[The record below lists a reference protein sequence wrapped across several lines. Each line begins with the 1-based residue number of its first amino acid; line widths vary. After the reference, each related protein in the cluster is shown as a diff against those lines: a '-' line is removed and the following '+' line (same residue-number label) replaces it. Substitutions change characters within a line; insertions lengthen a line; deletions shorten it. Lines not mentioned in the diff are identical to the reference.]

1 MSKATGKR
9 RRIRLFPKG
18 LPLKVVWI
26 INFIVTIVFLA
37 LMTLVNA
44 FPAKLTMYILA
55 VISVMLVAGQ
65 TLICVRS
72 VSRVPQIIGVLI
84 SVVYI
89 AVLLTGSYY
98 LYSTFSTFSRIGGN
112 ESANSGFDLTEEPYN
127 IYFTGIDQW
136 DTEKGKD
143 LERSDVNM
151 IATVNPVTKKILLT
165 SIPRDAYVPL
175 AKNGAMDKL
184 THTGIYGVDET
195 INTVEGW
202 LDIDLNY
209 YVKVNFTGVCDV
221 INAIGGIDVYSP
233 ESFVPEKYDT
243 WTVKKGWN
251 HMTGKKALSFARE
264 RHALK
269 KGDASRVLNQQ
280 RVVKGIIRK
289 LTTST
294 EVITSYT
301 ELLEVIDKHVGTNM
315 TRSEMISLAKSE
327 MLNLGGWEIKTQS
340 LDGVYGQ
347 ETVAS
352 LSSANKYS
360 VFKVDEKSID
370 KCLAKMDAVMNP
382 DEEEVNAIL
391 EKRYKEQ
398 QKSSIDS
405 FISMLKNMVKK
416 K

>member
-1 MSKATGKR
+1 MEKR
-9 RRIRLFPKG
+9 KKRIHLFPRG
-18 LPLKVVWI
+18 RALKILWFVNLLAAI
-26 INFIVTIVFLA
+26 AFLA
-37 LMTLVNA
+37 LLTVVNA

-55 VISVMLVAGQ
+55 VFFALLIISQ
-65 TLICVRS
+65 ILITIRS
-72 VSRVPQIIGVLI
+72 RNKLPRIIGVLL
-84 SVVYI
+84 SVVYLCI
-89 AVLLTGSYY
+89 TLVGVYY

-112 ESANSGFDLTEEPYN
+112 EAVNSGFDLTEEPYN
-127 IYFTGIDQW
+127 VYFTGIDQW

-202 LDIDLNY
+202 LGIDLNY

-294 EVITSYT
+294 AVITSYT
-301 ELLEVIDKHVGTNM
+301 DLLEVVDKHVGTNM

-405 FISMLKNMVKK
+405 FISTLKNMVKK

>member
-1 MSKATGKR
+1 MEKR
-9 RRIRLFPKG
+9 KKRIHLFPRG
-18 LPLKVVWI
+18 RALKILWFVNLLAAI
-26 INFIVTIVFLA
+26 AFLA
-37 LMTLVNA
+37 LLTVVNA

-55 VISVMLVAGQ
+55 VFFAL
-65 TLICVRS
+65 LIVSQILITIRS
-72 VSRVPQIIGVLI
+72 GNKLPRIIGVLL
-84 SVVYI
+84 SVVYLCI
-89 AVLLTGSYY
+89 TLVGVYY

-112 ESANSGFDLTEEPYN
+112 EAANSGFDLTEEPYN
-127 IYFTGIDQW
+127 VYFTGIDQW

-165 SIPRDAYVPL
+165 SIPRDAHVPL

-202 LDIDLNY
+202 LGIDLNY

-294 EVITSYT
+294 AVITSYT
-301 ELLEVIDKHVGTNM
+301 DLLEVVDKHVGTNM
-315 TRSEMISLAKSE
+315 TRREMISLAKSE

-405 FISMLKNMVKK
+405 FISTLKNMVKK

>member
-1 MSKATGKR
+1 MEKR
-9 RRIRLFPKG
+9 KKRIHLFPRG
-18 LPLKVVWI
+18 RALKILWFVNLLAAI
-26 INFIVTIVFLA
+26 AFLA
-37 LMTLVNA
+37 LLTVVNA

-55 VISVMLVAGQ
+55 VFFALLIISQ
-65 TLICVRS
+65 ILITIRS
-72 VSRVPQIIGVLI
+72 RNKLPRIIGVLL
-84 SVVYI
+84 SVVYLCI
-89 AVLLTGSYY
+89 TLVGVYY
-98 LYSTFSTFSRIGGN
+98 LYSTFSTFSRIGGK
-112 ESANSGFDLTEEPYN
+112 EAVNSGFDLTEEPYN
-127 IYFTGIDQW
+127 VYFTGIDQW

-202 LDIDLNY
+202 LGIDLNY

-264 RHALK
+264 RHSLK

-294 EVITSYT
+294 AVITSYT
-301 ELLEVIDKHVGTNM
+301 DLLEVVDKHVGTNM

-405 FISMLKNMVKK
+405 FISTLKNMVKK

>member
-1 MSKATGKR
+1 MEKR
-9 RRIRLFPKG
+9 KKRIHLFPRG
-18 LPLKVVWI
+18 RALKILWFVNLLAAI
-26 INFIVTIVFLA
+26 AFLA
-37 LMTLVNA
+37 LLTVVNA

-55 VISVMLVAGQ
+55 VFFAL
-65 TLICVRS
+65 LIVSQILITIRS
-72 VSRVPQIIGVLI
+72 GNKLPRIIGVLL
-84 SVVYI
+84 SVVYLCI
-89 AVLLTGSYY
+89 TLVGVYY

-112 ESANSGFDLTEEPYN
+112 EAVNSGFDLTEEPYN
-127 IYFTGIDQW
+127 VYFTGIDQW

-202 LDIDLNY
+202 LGIDLNY

-294 EVITSYT
+294 AVITSYT
-301 ELLEVIDKHVGTNM
+301 DLLEVVDKHVGTNM
-315 TRSEMISLAKSE
+315 TRREMISLAKSE

-405 FISMLKNMVKK
+405 FISTLKNMVKK

>member
-1 MSKATGKR
+1 MEKR
-9 RRIRLFPKG
+9 KKRIHLFPRG
-18 LPLKVVWI
+18 RALKILWFVNLLAAI
-26 INFIVTIVFLA
+26 AFLA
-37 LMTLVNA
+37 LLTVVNA

-55 VISVMLVAGQ
+55 VFFAL
-65 TLICVRS
+65 LIVSQILITIRS
-72 VSRVPQIIGVLI
+72 GNKLPRIIGVLL
-84 SVVYI
+84 SVVYLCI
-89 AVLLTGSYY
+89 TLVGVYY

-112 ESANSGFDLTEEPYN
+112 EAANSGFDLTEEPYN
-127 IYFTGIDQW
+127 VYFTGIDQW

-202 LDIDLNY
+202 LGIDLNY

-294 EVITSYT
+294 AVITSYT
-301 ELLEVIDKHVGTNM
+301 DLLEVVDKHVGTNM
-315 TRSEMISLAKSE
+315 TRREMISLAKSE

-405 FISMLKNMVKK
+405 FISTLKNMVKK

>member
-1 MSKATGKR
+1 MEKR
-9 RRIRLFPKG
+9 KKRIHLFPRG
-18 LPLKVVWI
+18 RALKILWFVNLLAAI
-26 INFIVTIVFLA
+26 AFLA
-37 LMTLVNA
+37 LLTVVNA

-55 VISVMLVAGQ
+55 AFFAL
-65 TLICVRS
+65 LIVSQILITIRS
-72 VSRVPQIIGVLI
+72 RNKLPRIIGVLL
-84 SVVYI
+84 SVVYLCI
-89 AVLLTGSYY
+89 TLVGVYY
-98 LYSTFSTFSRIGGN
+98 LYSTFSTFSRIGGK
-112 ESANSGFDLTEEPYN
+112 EAANSGFDLTEEPYN
-127 IYFTGIDQW
+127 VYFTGIDQW

-202 LDIDLNY
+202 LGIDLNY

-294 EVITSYT
+294 AVITSYT
-301 ELLEVIDKHVGTNM
+301 DLLEVVDKHVGTNM

-405 FISMLKNMVKK
+405 FISTLKNKVKK

>member
-1 MSKATGKR
+1 MEKR
-9 RRIRLFPKG
+9 KKRIHLFPRG
-18 LPLKVVWI
+18 RALKILWFVNLLAAI
-26 INFIVTIVFLA
+26 AFLA
-37 LMTLVNA
+37 LLTVVNA

-55 VISVMLVAGQ
+55 VFFAL
-65 TLICVRS
+65 LIVSQILITIRS
-72 VSRVPQIIGVLI
+72 RNKLPRIIGVLL
-84 SVVYI
+84 SAVYLCI
-89 AVLLTGSYY
+89 TLVGVYY

-112 ESANSGFDLTEEPYN
+112 EAANSGFDLTEEPYN
-127 IYFTGIDQW
+127 VYFTGIDQW

-202 LDIDLNY
+202 LGIDLNY

-294 EVITSYT
+294 AVITSYT
-301 ELLEVIDKHVGTNM
+301 DLLEVVDKHVGTNM
-315 TRSEMISLAKSE
+315 TRREMISLAKSE

-405 FISMLKNMVKK
+405 FISTLKNMVKK

>member
-1 MSKATGKR
+1 MEKR
-9 RRIRLFPKG
+9 KKRIHLFPRG
-18 LPLKVVWI
+18 RALKILWFVNLLAAI
-26 INFIVTIVFLA
+26 AFLA
-37 LMTLVNA
+37 LLTVVNA

-55 VISVMLVAGQ
+55 VFFAL
-65 TLICVRS
+65 LIASQILITIRS
-72 VSRVPQIIGVLI
+72 RNKLPRIIGVLL
-84 SVVYI
+84 SVVYLCI
-89 AVLLTGSYY
+89 TLVGVYY

-112 ESANSGFDLTEEPYN
+112 ESANSGFDLTKEPYN

>member
-1 MSKATGKR
+1 MEKR
-9 RRIRLFPKG
+9 KKRIHLFPRG
-18 LPLKVVWI
+18 RALKILWFVNLLAAI
-26 INFIVTIVFLA
+26 AFLA
-37 LMTLVNA
+37 LLTVVNA

-55 VISVMLVAGQ
+55 VFFAL
-65 TLICVRS
+65 LIVSQILITIRS
-72 VSRVPQIIGVLI
+72 RNKLPRIIGVLL
-84 SVVYI
+84 SAVYLCI
-89 AVLLTGSYY
+89 TLVGVYY

-112 ESANSGFDLTEEPYN
+112 EAANSGFDLTEEPYN
-127 IYFTGIDQW
+127 VYFTGIDQW

-202 LDIDLNY
+202 LGIDLNY

-294 EVITSYT
+294 AVITSYT
-301 ELLEVIDKHVGTNM
+301 DLLGVVDKHVGTNM

-405 FISMLKNMVKK
+405 FISTLKNMVKK

>member
-1 MSKATGKR
+1 MEKR
-9 RRIRLFPKG
+9 KKRIHLFPRG
-18 LPLKVVWI
+18 RALKILWFVNLLAAI
-26 INFIVTIVFLA
+26 AFLA
-37 LMTLVNA
+37 LLTVVNA

-55 VISVMLVAGQ
+55 AFFAL
-65 TLICVRS
+65 LIVSQILITIRS
-72 VSRVPQIIGVLI
+72 RNKLPRIIGVLL
-84 SVVYI
+84 SVVYLCI
-89 AVLLTGSYY
+89 TLVGVYY
-98 LYSTFSTFSRIGGN
+98 LYSTFSTFSRIGGK
-112 ESANSGFDLTEEPYN
+112 EAANSGFDLTEEPYN
-127 IYFTGIDQW
+127 VYFTGIDQW

-202 LDIDLNY
+202 LGIDLNY

-294 EVITSYT
+294 AVITSYT
-301 ELLEVIDKHVGTNM
+301 DLLEVVDKHVGTNM

-405 FISMLKNMVKK
+405 FISTLKNMVKK

>member
-1 MSKATGKR
+1 MEKR
-9 RRIRLFPKG
+9 KKRIHLFPRG
-18 LPLKVVWI
+18 RALKLLWFVNLVAAI
-26 INFIVTIVFLA
+26 AFLA
-37 LMTLVNA
+37 LLTVVNA

-55 VISVMLVAGQ
+55 VFFAL
-65 TLICVRS
+65 LIVSQILNTIRS
-72 VSRVPQIIGVLI
+72 RNKLPRIIGVLL
-84 SVVYI
+84 SVVYLCI
-89 AVLLTGSYY
+89 TLVGVYY
-98 LYSTFSTFSRIGGN
+98 LYSTFSTFSRIGGK
-112 ESANSGFDLTEEPYN
+112 EAANSGFDLTEEPYN
-127 IYFTGIDQW
+127 VYFTGIDQW

-202 LDIDLNY
+202 LGIDLNY

-294 EVITSYT
+294 AVITSYT
-301 ELLEVIDKHVGTNM
+301 DLLEVVDKHVGTNM

-405 FISMLKNMVKK
+405 FISTLKNMVKK

>member
-1 MSKATGKR
+1 MEKR
-9 RRIRLFPKG
+9 KKRIHLFPRG
-18 LPLKVVWI
+18 RALKILWFVNLLAAI
-26 INFIVTIVFLA
+26 AFLA
-37 LMTLVNA
+37 LLTVVNA

-55 VISVMLVAGQ
+55 VFFALLIISQ
-65 TLICVRS
+65 ILITIRS
-72 VSRVPQIIGVLI
+72 RNKLPRIIGVLL
-84 SVVYI
+84 SVVYLCI
-89 AVLLTGSYY
+89 TLVGVYY

-112 ESANSGFDLTEEPYN
+112 EAANSGFDLTEEPYN
-127 IYFTGIDQW
+127 VYFTGIDQW

-175 AKNGAMDKL
+175 AKSGAMDKL

-202 LDIDLNY
+202 LGIDLNY

-294 EVITSYT
+294 AVITSYT
-301 ELLEVIDKHVGTNM
+301 DLLEVVDKHVGTNM
-315 TRSEMISLAKSE
+315 TRREMISLAKSE

-405 FISMLKNMVKK
+405 FISTLKNMVKK

>member
-1 MSKATGKR
+1 MEKR
-9 RRIRLFPKG
+9 KKRIHLFPRG
-18 LPLKVVWI
+18 RALKILWFVNLLAAI
-26 INFIVTIVFLA
+26 AFLA
-37 LMTLVNA
+37 LLTVVNA

-55 VISVMLVAGQ
+55 VFFAL
-65 TLICVRS
+65 LIMSQILITIRS
-72 VSRVPQIIGVLI
+72 RNKLPRIIGVLL
-84 SVVYI
+84 SAVYLCI
-89 AVLLTGSYY
+89 TLVGVYY

-112 ESANSGFDLTEEPYN
+112 EAANSGFDLTEEPYN
-127 IYFTGIDQW
+127 VYFTGIDQW

-202 LDIDLNY
+202 LGIDLNY

-294 EVITSYT
+294 AVITSYT
-301 ELLEVIDKHVGTNM
+301 DLLEVVDKHVGTNM

-405 FISMLKNMVKK
+405 FISTLKNMVKK